1 MTEYL
6 ETEIFFQHE
15 EEDYYQPIRVC
26 NFWSNYY
33 IECKGKG
40 DRKILSVKNILIKL
54 DHTSKIA

>member
-15 EEDYYQPIRVC
+15 EEDYYQPVRVR
-26 NFWSNYY
+26 NFWSNYC
-33 IECKGKG
+33 IECKRKG

-54 DHTSKIA
+54 DHT